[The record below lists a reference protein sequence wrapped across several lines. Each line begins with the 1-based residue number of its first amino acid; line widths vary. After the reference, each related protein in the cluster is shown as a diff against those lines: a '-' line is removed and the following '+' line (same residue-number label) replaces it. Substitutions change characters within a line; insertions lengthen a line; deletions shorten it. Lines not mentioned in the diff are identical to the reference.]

1 MITASVVARVVQ
13 DTTDIKLEVEDLM
26 AEITTANGN
35 IEEAVSNLIEKV
47 SSQVD
52 LDLPDVASDILVS
65 AQDQQLSNE
74 AAVAELMGE
83 GISIQSAMSSWSIM
97 STVEKQS
104 LVDAA
109 NRNGILGCT
118 ECSIADAEEF
128 VRDVA
133 QSSGIDLDPA
143 LAVAGNAAPEIEAV
157 PSQQITQEAVSAA
170 TAATQKPALGFR
182 PKNFDQQQAAIQ
194 QQAELASRQQQALAA
209 KVAANISGQ
218 QGAIASAR
226 ARRSAAEA
234 QAAVARLSQAE
245 TKAALEQSYR
255 DAAKQAESLIAS
267 GSLQG
272 KIDAVIG
279 AAIEA
284 VDRAGDD
291 INQAISAWDSMSD
304 AQKQAL
310 VDKVNRE
317 GLLGCTS
324 CTVKDAEAYA
334 DSKR

>member
-1 MITASVVARVVQ
+1 M
-13 DTTDIKLEVEDLM
+13 
-26 AEITTANGN
+26 
-35 IEEAVSNLIEKV
+35 
-47 SSQVD
+47 
-52 LDLPDVASDILVS
+52 
-65 AQDQQLSNE
+65 
-74 AAVAELMGE
+74 
-83 GISIQSAMSSWSIM
+83 
-97 STVEKQS
+97 
-104 LVDAA
+104 VDAA

-128 VRDVA
+128 LRDVA

-255 DAAKQAESLIAS
+255 DAAKQAESLIAAA
-267 GSLQG
+267 LQG

-304 AQKQAL
+304 AQKQV

-324 CTVKDAEAYA
+324 CTVKVEAYA

>member
-1 MITASVVARVVQ
+1 M
-13 DTTDIKLEVEDLM
+13 
-26 AEITTANGN
+26 
-35 IEEAVSNLIEKV
+35 
-47 SSQVD
+47 
-52 LDLPDVASDILVS
+52 
-65 AQDQQLSNE
+65 
-74 AAVAELMGE
+74 
-83 GISIQSAMSSWSIM
+83 
-97 STVEKQS
+97 
-104 LVDAA
+104 VDAA